1 MLAVTTTLASGPAGG
16 LALVGARDPGSTR
29 VVYAIVIALA
39 LLGIGLAVFAWWLT
53 RVTRPDPELLA
64 PLEVMQSRRWQR
76 LDPAGRRRLLDG
88 VRPDGADPVD
98 PAPAPP
104 EPDEEFSDVPE
115 PRDVR
120 ELADAEAG
128 RPGAVVG
135 EVGLARTVP
144 AIRGDQW
151 SEWDEALG
159 LEQAGEGDGDAPGD
173 GEDDAA
179 GEEPVD
185 EASAEVAPEARD
197 EERSQ

>member
-1 MLAVTTTLASGPAGG
+1 MLTLTTTLASGPAGG

-29 VVYAIVIALA
+29 VVYAIVVALA
-39 LLGIGLAVFAWWLT
+39 LLGIGLAVFAWWLM

-64 PLEVMQSRRWQR
+64 PLEAMQSRRWQR
-76 LDPAGRRRLLDG
+76 LDPAGRRRLLDD

-98 PAPAPP
+98 PAPAAP
-104 EPDEEFSDVPE
+104 EPDDEFTDVPE

-120 ELADAEAG
+120 ELADADADADTA
-128 RPGAVVG
+128 RPGGVVG

-151 SEWDEALG
+151 SEWDATLG
-159 LEQAGEGDGDAPGD
+159 LESAD
-173 GEDDAA
+173 GEAGDVDDDAA
-179 GEEPVD
+179 PADRVA
-185 EASAEVAPEARD
+185 EAALEVRD